1 MNLQKVLAART
12 SRGREAL
19 RQEEI
24 SRFKDVTAEVDWTS
38 MSLADED
45 IPDG

>member
-1 MNLQKVLAART
+1 MN
-12 SRGREAL
+12 SYDREDTDESELEGIA
-19 RQEEI
+19 QTGAEE
-24 SRFKDVTAEVDWTS
+24 SEVDWTS